1 MALLLGAILTKHPLE
16 YTHVKFKQKY
26 SMCII
31 TMYDRWTDPI
41 GLQTSVG
48 REFDT
53 TYNLKIINN
62 FTLFNFM
69 AFKTIWRLFNKYCS
83 KYCSGFLHQKPCKF
97 IFYILYLKNSCF
109 ENVTF

>member
-16 YTHVKFKQKY
+16 YTHVFRKFKQKN

-31 TMYDRWTDPI
+31 TMCDRWTDPI

-48 REFDT
+48 REFHT
-53 TYNLKIINN
+53 TYKLKIINN

-69 AFKTIWRLFNKYCS
+69 AIKAIWRLFNKYCS
-83 KYCSGFLHQKPCKF
+83 KYCSGF
-97 IFYILYLKNSCF
+97 
-109 ENVTF
+109 